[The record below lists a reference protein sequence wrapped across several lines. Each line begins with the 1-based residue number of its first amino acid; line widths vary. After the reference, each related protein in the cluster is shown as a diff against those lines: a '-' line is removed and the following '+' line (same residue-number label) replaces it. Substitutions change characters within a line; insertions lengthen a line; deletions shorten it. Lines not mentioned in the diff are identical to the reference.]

1 VVEMRIL
8 RSAVLAI
15 VASFALLAGIAT
27 TANADD
33 GAAVPAWDVL
43 TLPAEAPGASL
54 VAIDPG
60 DPGFPPDSLLPP
72 LLQ

>member
-8 RSAVLAI
+8 RSVVLTI
-15 VASFALLAGIAT
+15 VAGFALLAGTAT

-33 GAAVPAWDVL
+33 GVAVPTWGL
-43 TLPAEAPGASL
+43 PTLPAEAPGASL

-72 LLQ
+72 LIQ